1 MRKFIYFS
9 MFVGTFLFLG
19 SFFVFSLH
27 MWFGFYQELI
37 ISGDV
42 TIFGMFA
49 VVSLVVLLM
58 IWLFVC
64 AVFSKSER
72 KELINDLSNCAET
85 IYLSGWLP
93 FKKVSKTAPFW
104 MLQLYQ
110 GCQFLLWVGKLFLLY
125 FFMGFLFQLATE
137 SGMTDKN
144 VLISYHIFT
153 TIVFLYIVGQFVI
166 RFYRGE
172 WQLAVIGGINSVIVW
187 LFLCL
192 IPTIFDRLGLGSI
205 QLGFVIGFSF
215 FAFSKGIQWLIRK
228 DIARNI
234 EYKSLNFFEN
244 RRSFFVDLQMI
255 SFGKYQK
262 VLKIEK
268 LITCQVPIVVAQ
280 RIDSRGKDIFKGKR
294 DKTLVEYQA
303 TTDIV
308 VKGRYVFFNAC
319 FSLVT
324 DVVPKVC
331 SAGGDYL

>member
-9 MFVGTFLFLG
+9 MFVGTFLFVG
-19 SFFVFSLH
+19 SFFVFILYT
-27 MWFGFYQELI
+27 WFGFYQELI

-42 TIFGMFA
+42 TIFGMFT
-49 VVSLVVLLM
+49 VVSLVVLSM
-58 IWLFVC
+58 IWFFVC
-64 AVFSKSER
+64 VVFSKSER

-110 GCQFLLWVGKLFLLY
+110 GCQFLLRVGSLLLVY
-125 FFMGFLFQLATE
+125 FFVAFLFQLATE
-137 SGMTDKN
+137 SGMTNKN

-153 TIVFLYIVGQFVI
+153 TIVFLYIIGQFVM

-172 WQLAVIGGINSVIVW
+172 WQHAVIGGINSFIVW
-187 LFLCL
+187 IFLCL

-205 QLGFVIGFSF
+205 QLGFVIGLSF
-215 FAFSKGIQWLIRK
+215 FAFSKGFQWLIRK

-234 EYKSLNFFEN
+234 ECRSLNCFED
-244 RRSFFVDLQMI
+244 RRSFFVDPQMI

-268 LITCQVPIVVAQ
+268 IITCQVPIVVAQ
-280 RIDSRGKDIFKGKR
+280 RIDSRGKDVLKGKR
-294 DKTLVEYQA
+294 DKTLIEYQT

-308 VKGRYVFFNAC
+308 VKGRYAFFNTC